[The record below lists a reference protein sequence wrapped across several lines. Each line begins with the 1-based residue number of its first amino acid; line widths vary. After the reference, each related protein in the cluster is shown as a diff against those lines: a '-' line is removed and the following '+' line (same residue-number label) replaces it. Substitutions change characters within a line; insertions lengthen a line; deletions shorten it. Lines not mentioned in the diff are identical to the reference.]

1 MGKRTMSKKMR
12 KLSTSE
18 RPLAKCGTWM
28 KDYRKLDD
36 SVNIFIESGNKFLK
50 EKNISYQRKFRA
62 AIFPH
67 AGHSY
72 SGKSLGILMS
82 ASAESISEC
91 KNLFIFGVCHDI
103 FRGERE
109 FFISPFSSFELN
121 SRKVIQHNKEIYEKL
136 LSSGFFD
143 IAEKST
149 CHNEHSA
156 EMLLPFLGGVKLH
169 PEARLTLIYVRN
181 TNRNVQNVKK
191 VAQLLNG
198 FVEDSFFSF
207 HLIFVAMDIGLV
219 LALKIVM

>member
-1 MGKRTMSKKMR
+1 M
-12 KLSTSE
+12 
-18 RPLAKCGTWM
+18 
-28 KDYRKLDD
+28 
-36 SVNIFIESGNKFLK
+36 
-50 EKNISYQRKFRA
+50 
-62 AIFPH
+62 
-67 AGHSY
+67 
-72 SGKSLGILMS
+72 
-82 ASAESISEC
+82 
-91 KNLFIFGVCHDI
+91 CHDI

-121 SRKVIQHNKEIYEKL
+121 SREVIQHNKEIYDKI
-136 LSSGFFD
+136 LSSGLFD

-198 FVEDSFFSF
+198 FVEDSFFFISSDF
-207 HLIFVAMDIGLV
+207 CHYGSYFIYFCILI
-219 LALKIVM
+219 LK